1 MEFSIN
7 IYENSWFEFDNIINK
22 KFCLFSFFLQ
32 KKNSNISRFTISL
45 NLLSKGLTWV
55 YIFRG
60 PRNRFSVVLSLGKI
74 LQKPYFMYITKN
86 NIVLHFSFLSL
97 YVEKWKQP
105 LLIFIKHKPLISG
118 FATPVY
124 YFEYILE
131 LLLFQFIVLT
141 KIQCTLKVVVLQSNI
156 ISIQMQIL

>member
-1 MEFSIN
+1 M
-7 IYENSWFEFDNIINK
+7 NK

-32 KKNSNISRFTISL
+32 KKNPRKHFQVCYFFEFAFKRTNM
-45 NLLSKGLTWV
+45 GLH
-55 YIFRG
+55 FQG

-124 YFEYILE
+124 FEYILE
-131 LLLFQFIVLT
+131 LLLFQFIALT

>member
-1 MEFSIN
+1 
-7 IYENSWFEFDNIINK
+7 
-22 KFCLFSFFLQ
+22 
-32 KKNSNISRFTISL
+32 
-45 NLLSKGLTWV
+45 
-55 YIFRG
+55 
-60 PRNRFSVVLSLGKI
+60 
-74 LQKPYFMYITKN
+74 MYITKN

-124 YFEYILE
+124 FEYILE
-131 LLLFQFIVLT
+131 LLLFQFIALT